1 VIRVV
6 ERIGRVL
13 DAFTVER
20 PELTLTEC
28 AEATELNKSSA
39 LRLLASLEE
48 IGLVERREMLWRLGP
63 RAVTLATLRLGRVE
77 LRRESMP
84 YLRELRHAFRAAVAF
99 SVPDGADMI
108 YLERL
113 DSPDAY
119 GVSARLGARNPI
131 WAGASGRAILSRL
144 SPAERDLCLDVE
156 EWSRL
161 PTAVRDR
168 VLEEVQTAA
177 ERGYCIDAGDFFFNG
192 IGGIAVALRDT
203 HGEPVA
209 ALSVIVPAETLS
221 PDYAGTIAERLTS
234 SAAELER
241 TIGFQLPPPVTAPA
255 G

>member
-1 VIRVV
+1 MIRVV

-13 DAFTVER
+13 DAFTHEG

-39 LRLLASLEE
+39 LRLLASMEA
-48 IGLVERREMLWRLGP
+48 IGLVERRDMRWRLGP
-63 RAVTLATLRLGRVE
+63 RVVTLATLRLGRVE

-84 YLRELRHAFRAAVAF
+84 HLRELRSTFRAAVAF

-113 DSPDAY
+113 DSPDTY

-131 WAGASGRAILSRL
+131 WAGAAGRAVLSRL
-144 SPAERDLCLDVE
+144 SPAARNLCLDVE

-161 PTAVRDR
+161 PKDVRHR
-168 VLEEVQTAA
+168 VAEEVQTAA
-177 ERGYCIDAGDFFFNG
+177 ELGYCMDAGDFFFSG
-192 IGGIAVALRDT
+192 VGGVAVALRDA

-221 PDYAGTIAERLTS
+221 GEFAATIAERLMS
-234 SAAELER
+234 SASELET
-241 TIGFQLPPPVTAPA
+241 TIGFQLPPPATAPVA
-255 G
+255 